1 MTRLAQL
8 TGALFGI
15 ALAATACSSTISDA
29 SDDDGE
35 GGEGGAGGGPVSTT
49 VTTGTPPAPSPA
61 IAMLRWEY
69 DNPPSSTSVSVSVAS
84 TGGNFNTTAVTTGG
98 NPTSGVTTGSVTTTS
113 GPTTTSGSQYDPN
126 DLMIFLGSQLQ
137 SCEDPY
143 ASDCSQPYWRVAI
156 VLPPEVQQ
164 IGTYSLN
171 GLATFTETE
180 ACDAGF
186 GGGSFWDGTIQ
197 ITSIDAGEIEFTLA
211 GTNDFFFVEDNADGT
226 YSAPRCF

>member
-8 TGALFGI
+8 TGVLFGI
-15 ALAATACSSTISDA
+15 ALAATACSSTVSDA

-69 DNPPSSTSVSVSVAS
+69 DSPPSSTSVSVSS
-84 TGGNFNTTAVTTGG
+84 TTSGNFNTTAVTTTGG
-98 NPTSGVTTGSVTTTS
+98 WSTTGVTTGSVTTTS
-113 GPTTTSGSQYDPN
+113 GPTTTSGSQSDPN

-143 ASDCSQPYWRVAI
+143 ASDCSQPYWRVTI

-180 ACDAGF
+180 GCDAGF

-197 ITSIDAGEIEFTLA
+197 ITSIDGGEIEFTLA
-211 GTNDFFFVEDNADGT
+211 GTNDFFFVEANADGS